1 MPSSV
6 IPAINIGPT
15 STSPS
20 IRRFPSMPFSLL
32 SSLIT
37 IKRQKA
43 LCELSALIERN
54 EQTLKNQ
61 LNSEERKLFEKYLDG
76 INEFNSLECCN
87 EFLAG
92 FRLGGR
98 IVMEIIFGA
107 DDSELQD

>member
-1 MPSSV
+1 MEDLLKDMYYQR
-6 IPAINIGPT
+6 
-15 STSPS
+15 
-20 IRRFPSMPFSLL
+20 IRLKNDS
-32 SSLIT
+32 

-54 EQTLKNQ
+54 EQALKNQ

-92 FRLGGR
+92 FPLGGR